1 MGQGASTLPADKAQ
15 QITVEFDV
23 SCRIPVEQVVALSE
37 AAGRA
42 IMEVY
47 NSADHGVELKG
58 DDSPLTRADTES
70 NRIICEGLQ
79 AISPH
84 IPIISEE
91 TRAMAHSIRQH
102 YQYCWVVDP
111 LDGTKE
117 FIKRNGEFT
126 VMIGLVQGSQP
137 VLGVVHVPV
146 SGKTYY
152 AVAGKGAFVA
162 TPGAPTAQL
171 RCKEFGLQD
180 RELVIVGSASH
191 ANPTNNTAMR
201 EFVDIFDSPSFS
213 SVGSSLKLLMVA
225 EGAAHVYPRLAPTM
239 EWDTA
244 AADIIVR
251 EAGGVVLQ
259 AGAVTGKGELLE
271 DWKEVIVKEQPL
283 EYNKAD
289 LLNPCFVVFGK
300 RRAK

>member
-1 MGQGASTLPADKAQ
+1 MSVQ
-15 QITVEFDV
+15 
-23 SCRIPVEQVVALSE
+23 
-37 AAGRA
+37 
-42 IMEVY
+42 
-47 NSADHGVELKG
+47 DHHVELKG
-58 DDSPLTRADTES
+58 DNSPLTLADTES
-70 NRIICEGLQ
+70 NHIICEGLQ
-79 AISPH
+79 RINPH

-91 TRAMAHSIRQH
+91 TRAMHYDIRKS

-126 VMIGLVQGSQP
+126 VMIGLVQGTTP

-152 AVAGKGAFVA
+152 AVKGKGAYVQDA
-162 TPGAPTAQL
+162 DGNIKPIQ
-171 RCKEFGLQD
+171 CKEFSMTDSGLT
-180 RELVIVGSASH
+180 IVGSASH
-191 ANPTNNTAMR
+191 SGGQAMKD
-201 EFVDIFDSPSFS
+201 FIDLFDSPKFS
-213 SVGSSLKLLMVA
+213 SLGSSLKLLLVA
-225 EGAAHVYPRLAPTM
+225 EGEADVYPRLAPTM

-259 AGAVTGKGELLE
+259 AGKVTGKGELLE
-271 DWKEVIVKEQPL
+271 DWRDVLVKETPL
-283 EYNKAD
+283 EYNKED

-300 RRAK
+300 RKQGQ

>member
-1 MGQGASTLPADKAQ
+1 MGTAASAPVEKPQ
-15 QITVEFDV
+15 HITVEFDV
-23 SCRIPVEQVVALSE
+23 SCSIPVEEIVNISE
-37 AAGRA
+37 QAGKA
-42 IMEVY
+42 IMQIY

-58 DDSPLTRADTES
+58 DESPLTKADTES

-79 AISPH
+79 RVSPH
-84 IPIISEE
+84 VPIISEE
-91 TRAMAHSIRQH
+91 NKTLPYSIRKG

-126 VMIGLVQGSQP
+126 VMIGLVQGSAA

-152 AVAGKGAFVA
+152 AVAGKGAYVRDA
-162 TPGAPTAQL
+162 DGTTKQIHA
-171 RCKEFGLQD
+171 KEFSMTDPGLV
-180 RELVIVGSASH
+180 LVGSTSH
-191 ANPTNNTAMR
+191 ANPSNNTAMR
-201 EFVDIFDSPSFS
+201 DFVELFESPTFNSY
-213 SVGSSLKLLMVA
+213 GSSLKLLMVA
-225 EGAAHVYPRLAPTM
+225 EGDAHVYPRLAPTM

-244 AADIIVR
+244 AADIIVK

-259 AGAVTGKGELLE
+259 AGKITGKGELLE
-271 DWKEVIVKEQPL
+271 DWKDVLVKELPMD
-283 EYNKAD
+283 YNKED

-300 RRAK
+300 RRV